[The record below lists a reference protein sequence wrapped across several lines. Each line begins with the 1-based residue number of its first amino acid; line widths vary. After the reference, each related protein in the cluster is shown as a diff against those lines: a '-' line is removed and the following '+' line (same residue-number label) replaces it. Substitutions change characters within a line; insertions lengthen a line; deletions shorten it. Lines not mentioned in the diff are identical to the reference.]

1 MKWLVA
7 DRFRSCCSFVLRGL
21 RSRITSRLSTA
32 HQSPEA
38 EASDTFRDR
47 YLRFI
52 NALIAP
58 PMDNNRGGGLYD

>member
-21 RSRITSRLSTA
+21 QSQIISRLSTA
-32 HQSPEA
+32 HQSLET
-38 EASDTFRDR
+38 EVSDAFRDR